1 MAIIGTKITS
11 INSSGEVVGISV
23 SEIAQ
28 VLGEPLIVDS
38 VTGVTGDAIGYLAHS
53 IKIKKW
59 NIHKPVNRSLYHKLT
74 DADFKGDSTDIAN
87 GIIYGLRAG
96 ISRTSPAS
104 LHNADWAY
112 VGRPNGIY
120 RNGDFDGYDH
130 SIEAPTLS
138 GAGLYSGQRID
149 YTTAQ
154 AVELA
159 WAAKEGAIDLAEVFA
174 AYQGTAN
181 YSNMYLCALVG
192 TYARCCLNVD
202 AGNAVQPIVYNG
214 TQCKKFLIPAVSSF
228 LSYDNTRQVTLFFAS
243 ATDVNTLVPA
253 LKTSW
258 VNLSTAPAFNQPLVS
273 VPNQVN
279 LSVTFVRNV
288 IEYIKAFALSVVVD
302 NRGNESISASLTK
315 GDSWNSANAYRI
327 RWSATDANGNNVP
340 TSFTSAVDKSVGSL
354 FDGPSVFEIIGAS
367 ALAGYRYNITG
378 TMQVQ
383 KTSGGAWEDTTFSST
398 INIKY

>member
-11 INSSGEVVGISV
+11 INSSGEEVGISV

-53 IKIKKW
+53 TKIKKW
-59 NIHKPVNRSLYHKLT
+59 NIHKPVNRSLYQKLT
-74 DADFKGDSTDIAN
+74 DADFRGDSTDIAN
-87 GIIYGLRAG
+87 GIIYGLQAG

-154 AVELA
+154 AVELY
-159 WAAKEGAIDLAEVFA
+159 WATKEGAIDLAEVFA
-174 AYQGTAN
+174 AYQGSAN
-181 YSNMYLCALVG
+181 YSNMYLCVLVG
-192 TYARCCLNVD
+192 TYARCCTNVT
-202 AGNAVQPIVYNG
+202 AGGVYPIVYNG
-214 TQCKKFLIPAVSSF
+214 VQCTKFSIPAVSSF

-243 ATDVNTLVPA
+243 ATDVNTLVPN

-258 VNLSTAPAFNQPLVS
+258 VNLSTAPAFNQPLIS

-279 LSVTFVRNV
+279 MTINFVRNV
-288 IEYIKAFALSVVVD
+288 MEYISAFSLSVVSSG
-302 NRGNESISASLTK
+302 RGEAISVNLVK
-315 GDSWNSANAYRI
+315 GGSWNSAYAYRI
-327 RWSATDANGNNVP
+327 KWSATDADGNNIP
-340 TSFTSAVDKSVGSL
+340 TSFTSAVDKGVGNP
-354 FDGPSVFEIIGAS
+354 FDGPPVFAIIGAS

>member
-11 INSSGEVVGISV
+11 INSSGEFVGISV

-28 VLGEPLIVDS
+28 VLGEPLITDS
-38 VTGVTGDAIGYLAHS
+38 VTGVSGDAVGYLSHS
-53 IKIKKW
+53 TKIKKW
-59 NIHKPVNRSLYHKLT
+59 NIHKPVNRSLYQKLT
-74 DADFKGDSTDIAN
+74 DADFKGGSTDIAN
-87 GIIYGLRAG
+87 GIIYGLQAG

-138 GAGLYSGQRID
+138 GVGLYSGQRID
-149 YTTAQ
+149 YTTEQ
-154 AVELA
+154 AVELV

-214 TQCKKFLIPAVSSF
+214 TQCKKFSIPAVSSF
-228 LSYDNTRQVTLFFAS
+228 LSYDNQRQVTLFFAS
-243 ATDVNTLVPA
+243 ATDVNTLVPQ
-253 LKTSW
+253 LKTNW
-258 VNLSTAPAFNQPLVS
+258 VDLSTAPAFNQPLVS

-279 LSVTFVRNV
+279 ISVTFVRNV
-288 IEYIKAFALSVVVD
+288 MEYIKAFALSVVVD
-302 NRGNESISASLTK
+302 RGSETISVSLTK
-315 GDSWNSANAYRI
+315 GDNWNTANAYRI
-327 RWSATDANGNNVP
+327 RWSATDADGNNIP
-340 TSFTSAVDKSVGSL
+340 TFFTSAVDKSVGST
-354 FDGPSVFEIIGAS
+354 FNGPFVFEIIGAS

-383 KTSGGAWEDTTFSST
+383 TTSGGAWEDTTFSST